1 MGAGL
6 NRAFESSVLEN
17 AEDALRNQ
25 ILLLMASVDVQDG
38 RVLAPDV
45 VSEPRLLRPDSDLYA
60 QIWVPSDS
68 VETQNSFVWQS
79 PSLLDQN
86 LPVMNGGMGE
96 FRFASSQ
103 AWRGRAVNLMTLAVE
118 WETDGAVVPFVVQV
132 AESDESYVRR
142 LAKYKQQVLLW
153 LSVFGGALMILLLG
167 MLGWTLK
174 PLERVGVQVN
184 EIEEGHRHRLD
195 EDYPVEVSRLTKNL
209 NQLLNYEERR
219 IDRQKEVLGNLAH
232 SLKTPI
238 AVMSGLSFSREVDP
252 EAREQLSAMQ
262 TIIDYQLQSA
272 SAVGRRRFSKAI
284 KISEPTDKILR
295 SLTKLHSDK
304 AIKLA
309 TNVDPETVFFG
320 DKGDWMEVVGNL
332 CENAF
337 KWCDEQVRV
346 DISNLETSDG
356 SRKLPISIIVQDDGE
371 GIDEA
376 FREKI
381 LQRGV
386 RLDSQTPGHGL
397 GMHIVTGI
405 VEAYE
410 GTIRI
415 EESDFG
421 KGTKFHLVLA

>member
-1 MGAGL
+1 
-6 NRAFESSVLEN
+6 
-17 AEDALRNQ
+17 
-25 ILLLMASVDVQDG
+25 
-38 RVLAPDV
+38 
-45 VSEPRLLRPDSDLYA
+45 
-60 QIWVPSDS
+60 
-68 VETQNSFVWQS
+68 
-79 PSLLDQN
+79 
-86 LPVMNGGMGE
+86 
-96 FRFASSQ
+96 
-103 AWRGRAVNLMTLAVE
+103 
-118 WETDGAVVPFVVQV
+118 
-132 AESDESYVRR
+132 
-142 LAKYKQQVLLW
+142 
-153 LSVFGGALMILLLG
+153 

>member
-86 LPVMNGGMGE
+86 LPVMSGGMGE

-118 WETDGAVVPFVVQV
+118 WETDGAVVPFMVQV

-284 KISEPTDKILR
+284 KVSEPTDKILR

-304 AIKLA
+304 AIKLT

-346 DISNLETSDG
+346 DIRNLETSDG